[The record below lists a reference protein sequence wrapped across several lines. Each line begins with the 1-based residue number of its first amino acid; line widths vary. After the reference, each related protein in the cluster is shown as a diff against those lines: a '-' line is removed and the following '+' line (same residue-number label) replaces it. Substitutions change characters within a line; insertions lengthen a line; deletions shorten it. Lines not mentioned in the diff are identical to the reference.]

1 MLSTILGFF
10 LFLLFLLFFAFIG
23 AGARLFI
30 SFMEIQRI
38 PSFRTRGAVSG
49 LMTMMFAFSI
59 GGGLA
64 FFFIVVGIIRPL
76 LHLSN
81 AWSALIIPVEILI
94 GWFVMRQ
101 WGYRQIERENES
113 RLSRGRRDTSSDET
127 AAEVAKRIVGNRTV

>member
-1 MLSTILGFF
+1 MISNLGVF
-10 LFLLFLLFFAFIG
+10 LFLCALFFFALVG
-23 AGARLFI
+23 AGARLFM

-38 PSFRTRGAVSG
+38 PSFRMRGAVSG

-64 FFFIVVGIIRPL
+64 IFFIVVGIIRPL

-81 AWSALIIPVEILI
+81 TWSAIIIPVEILI

-101 WGYRQIERENES
+101 WAHRQIERENES
-113 RLSRGRRDTSSDET
+113 RLSQGRRDTSSDET
-127 AAEVAKRIVGNRTV
+127 AAEVAKRIVGNRTF